1 MKALKQSLLILIC
14 CCFSTGLIAS
24 DRREYQH
31 GVTFVPLADGRYWL
45 LWSSSPGEVPEGD
58 KKVIMKD
65 GGKCNYFTHD
75 IYYALID
82 PANPDIKKNPL
93 IAMPEAQEPVN
104 AAISSSGSILVTF
117 EDGSDSDIANCDG
130 IIQQRYKTYDSALR
144 PKSGL
149 EKVTIDGGHS
159 GHVAAVGNQFVIAYA
174 EGWVD
179 GGGVDGA
186 GSANDIH
193 VDVVND
199 KGQRTHHLG
208 VAVDKGSPRD
218 WWPLVAGSQRHALL
232 VWQRYVEDSD
242 YANLMFTVYD
252 PGTNKLVKEIS
263 LLKANI
269 LYYHYDV
276 QFLPQINRFLII
288 GNYVGD
294 SLLQKIGRVFSVV
307 SPRTFA
313 YLLDERGTIIDQ
325 WDASL
330 DCENCGAYF
339 NHPVV
344 RESQPAMLARKEA
357 GEYSVQVLYP
367 TKPRGLIDF
376 NITAS
381 EIEFIDHYEIDY
393 YWFPLG
399 SDGIFLDENTVYFVN
414 LTQQGLKTITYR
426 LR

>member
-1 MKALKQSLLILIC
+1 MVVL
-14 CCFSTGLIAS
+14 AS

-31 GVTFVPLADGRYWL
+31 GVEFISLPDGHYWL

-58 KKVIMKD
+58 KKVVMKD

-75 IYYALID
+75 IYYTLID
-82 PANPDIKKNPL
+82 PANPAIESKPL
-93 IAMPEAQEPVN
+93 IVMPEAQEPVS
-104 AAISSSGSILVTF
+104 AAISKNGSILVTF

-130 IIQQRYKTYDSALR
+130 IIQQRYKIYDAALQS
-144 PKSGL
+144 KSGL
-149 EKVTIDGGHS
+149 KKVALDGAHS
-159 GHVAAVGNQFVIAYA
+159 GHAAAVGNQFVIVYS

-186 GSANDIH
+186 GSGNDIH
-193 VDVVND
+193 LDVVGD
-199 KGQRTHHLG
+199 QGQRIHHLG

-218 WWPLVAGSQRHALL
+218 WWPLVAGSQHNALL
-232 VWQRYVEDSD
+232 VWQRFVEDSD
-242 YANLMFTVYD
+242 YASLMFTVYD
-252 PGTNKLVKEIS
+252 PRDNKLVKEIS
-263 LLKANI
+263 LLKANL

-276 QFLPQINRFLII
+276 QYLPHINRFLIV

-294 SLLQKIGRVFSVV
+294 SLLHKIGRVFSVV

-313 YLLDERGTIIDQ
+313 YLLDEQGVIIDQ

-339 NHPVV
+339 NHPIV
-344 RESQPAMLARKEA
+344 RESQPAVLALTAADHE
-357 GEYSVQVLYP
+357 SVQVAYP
-367 TKPRGLIDF
+367 TKPRGLVAF

-381 EIEFIDHYEIDY
+381 KIELIDHYEIEH

-399 SDGIFLDENTVYFVN
+399 TDGIFLDEDTAYFAN